1 MEVRRFG
8 LIMSVVA
15 TARIPRGEE
24 VLVSYNYNLA
34 DCPAWYS
41 AAWFTHLREGLQWS
55 EVRSYSVSVLVLLSA
70 PCPRTAW
77 RPGVTSCTAARA
89 PWCRCRPPP
98 PPARGISS

>member
-1 MEVRRFG
+1 MELRRFG

-41 AAWFTHLREGLQWS
+41 AAWFTHLRDGLQWS
-55 EVRSYSVSVLVLLSA
+55 EVGPTQYQCQYYLVRRV
-70 PCPRTAW
+70 PGPR
-77 RPGVTSCTAARA
+77 GCLE
-89 PWCRCRPPP
+89 
-98 PPARGISS
+98 

>member
-1 MEVRRFG
+1 
-8 LIMSVVA
+8 MSVVA

-55 EVRSYSVSVLVLLSA
+55 EVGPTQYQ
-70 PCPRTAW
+70 C
-77 RPGVTSCTAARA
+77 
-89 PWCRCRPPP
+89 
-98 PPARGISS
+98 

>member
-1 MEVRRFG
+1 
-8 LIMSVVA
+8 MSVVA

-55 EVRSYSVSVLVLLSA
+55 EVGLTQHQCKYCLVRRV
-70 PCPRTAW
+70 PGPR
-77 RPGVTSCTAARA
+77 G
-89 PWCRCRPPP
+89 
-98 PPARGISS
+98 GLE